1 MNKTIINLIAINE
14 EAWYTR
20 DDTQEK
26 LKALPLK
33 LQWRIRKNMKPLE
46 IIAKEF
52 KDFRTELEQK
62 RNLEWFLEGNGKC
75 KKITQEN
82 GEEVLQILDDCLDDF
97 RKYEEDLNRQINEVI
112 QEEATIEYTPIDLE
126 EIIEL
131 VDSMEDMAFTMDDL
145 DMLSI
150 FEKE

>member
-20 DDTQEK
+20 DETQEK

-46 IIAKEF
+46 TIAKEF
-52 KDFRTELEQK
+52 QDFRAELEQK

-131 VDSMEDMAFTMDDL
+131 VDSMEDTAFTMDDL